1 MTSPDM
7 FGLVNRFSCIT
18 RLNIHHQLENH
29 HEELFST
36 ELHWEVF
43 CCIITISKK
52 RLGHVTSPES
62 KMAERDVSTDFVFLS
77 ISTWPEFNFT
87 HAENR
92 KQ

>member
-7 FGLVNRFSCIT
+7 FGLENRFSCNT

-29 HEELFST
+29 HEELFLT
-36 ELHWEVF
+36 ELHWEIF

-62 KMAERDVSTDFVFLS
+62 KMAERDVSTDFMLLS
-77 ISTWPEFNFT
+77 ISTFF
-87 HAENR
+87 
-92 KQ
+92 